1 MWWRSLSLHLLSCS
15 VGLVIGARLLF
26 GLEKSASCVKSTD
39 GHDSSGGGVE
49 ALRLFSAHFR
59 PDDMVRTRTEAYRIK
74 QTETLCQGMR
84 CRFLKTAQRTGLS
97 GHSAAALGQQQY
109 SQYTCVWNNIRRAR
123 HLGREGGIKQGLKG
137 TEKRGGRSKLQ
148 RVRSDCRWEM
158 QPSNGTICRCWCRI
172 PKKE

>member
-1 MWWRSLSLHLLSCS
+1 MQNICWRNPTWRSLSLHLLSCS

-74 QTETLCQGMR
+74 QTE
-84 CRFLKTAQRTGLS
+84 
-97 GHSAAALGQQQY
+97 SAKVCGAGSL
-109 SQYTCVWNNIRRAR
+109 R
-123 HLGREGGIKQGLKG
+123 
-137 TEKRGGRSKLQ
+137 
-148 RVRSDCRWEM
+148 
-158 QPSNGTICRCWCRI
+158 QPSERG
-172 PKKE
+172 